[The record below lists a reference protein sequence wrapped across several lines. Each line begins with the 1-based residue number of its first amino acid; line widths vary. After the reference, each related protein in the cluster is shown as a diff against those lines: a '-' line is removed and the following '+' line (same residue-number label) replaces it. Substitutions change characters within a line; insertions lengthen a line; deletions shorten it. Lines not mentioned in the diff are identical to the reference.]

1 MILNTKLLKNF
12 IGLKDYNSSQS
23 VTANSEANFIFNNIN
38 ISGYDV
44 LGFAFIDTDNY
55 MDVMKSSIYSNNAY
69 IRVKNTTN
77 SNKTVN
83 CTIRVIYLKKDIIN
97 NL

>member
-1 MILNTKLLKNF
+1 MTLNTKLLKNL
-12 IGLKDYNSSQS
+12 IGLKDYNLSQS
-23 VTANSEANFIFNNIN
+23 VNANSEINFIFNNIN
-38 ISGYDV
+38 ISGYDI

-55 MDVMKSSIYSNNAY
+55 IDVMKSSIYSNNAY
-69 IRVKNTTN
+69 IRIKNTNN

-83 CTIRVIYLKKDIIN
+83 CTIRVIYLKKGIVN